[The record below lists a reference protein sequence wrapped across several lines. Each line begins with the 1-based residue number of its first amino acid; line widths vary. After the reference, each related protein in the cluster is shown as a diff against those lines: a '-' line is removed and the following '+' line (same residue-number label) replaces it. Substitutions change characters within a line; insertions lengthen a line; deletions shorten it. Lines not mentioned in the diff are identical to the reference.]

1 MLMLSTES
9 LAAGDLPGSED
20 NPLLK
25 RYEGS
30 TIIKYTSNAF
40 DAYTLPVGPATGEF
54 NQARLTE
61 SVKLEGKLTR
71 LTYRVPPGRSAVE
84 VIRNYESELE
94 KAGFTVLYEGAGA
107 DLGNK
112 VSKVNFADAAGY
124 NGIRIGDVP
133 TLRDI
138 VQLGEHP
145 DRFLAATL
153 DRPEG
158 SVHVALYGVTASPY
172 AVSGLALGNVLE
184 PGQVVVQ
191 VDIIEQAPMEAKMV
205 TVSASEMASSIA
217 TQGSV
222 ALYGIL
228 FDTNSAEVKAESMPT
243 LQNMATL
250 LKDQP
255 ALKLLVVGHTDNVGT
270 FDFNM
275 DLSKRRAA
283 SVVQMLA
290 AQHGIDQSRLT
301 PVGVSF
307 ASPVASNKSEQ
318 GRAKNRRVQLVEN

>member
-1 MLMLSTES
+1 
-9 LAAGDLPGSED
+9 
-20 NPLLK
+20 
-25 RYEGS
+25 
-30 TIIKYTSNAF
+30 
-40 DAYTLPVGPATGEF
+40 
-54 NQARLTE
+54 
-61 SVKLEGKLTR
+61 
-71 LTYRVPPGRSAVE
+71 
-84 VIRNYESELE
+84 
-94 KAGFTVLYEGAGA
+94 
-107 DLGNK
+107 
-112 VSKVNFADAAGY
+112 
-124 NGIRIGDVP
+124 
-133 TLRDI
+133 